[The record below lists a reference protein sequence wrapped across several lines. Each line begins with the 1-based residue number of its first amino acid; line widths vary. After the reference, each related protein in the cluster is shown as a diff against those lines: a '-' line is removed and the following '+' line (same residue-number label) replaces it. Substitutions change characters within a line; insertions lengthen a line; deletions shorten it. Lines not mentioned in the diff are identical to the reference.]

1 MFAGIW
7 SNPIR
12 PKTIGRGAAI
22 ALVMLS
28 GSLCAQPAQGNGGF
42 SIKQRFLP
50 NALPAAWNITI
61 SGQWPT
67 QCPPTLQTVTLDGS
81 DLRVDARS
89 VLSLCERRAMPFSIE
104 LNPALAL
111 NRAVLPSGIYHVSF
125 FAADG
130 AQATPKLRAFSLIDR
145 RRADSAPIVPET
157 GFWWSTGT
165 TQANADRTVLSIE
178 AQQGQL
184 STSLMT
190 YDGAGQPVWYFGSAP
205 YEGRIASLSLL
216 RLSGGSG
223 PFSSVASQPHGDSVL
238 TLDLQFL
245 SSAHAQAWLGRARG
259 DGSLQ
264 LQQFDLVRLPLAEAV
279 DGQAWQGDWVL
290 VTDGTDAAP
299 QRIDL
304 NAYQA
309 LDATHFQLSDST
321 GDDTLACSRDAAH
334 PEWPPTVCS
343 LHQSDGATDTDFNSV
358 AISRMDGQRRDGTA
372 VHLLRL
378 SR

>member
-7 SNPIR
+7 SNPVR
-12 PKTIGRGAAI
+12 HGAAI
-22 ALVMLS
+22 VLIMLA
-28 GSLCAQPAQGNGGF
+28 GSLWAQSAHGDGAY
-42 SIKQRFLP
+42 SIKPRVLP
-50 NALPAAWNITI
+50 NALPPAWNLTI
-61 SGQWPT
+61 SGEWPT
-67 QCPPTLQTVTLDGS
+67 QCPPTLQTVSLDGP

-89 VLSLCERRAMPFSIE
+89 VLGLCDRHAMPFSIE

-111 NRAVLPSGIYHVSF
+111 NRAALPSDVYHVSF

-145 RRADSAPIVPET
+145 SPAGSAPIVPET
-157 GFWWSTGT
+157 GFWWSAGT
-165 TQANADRTVLSIE
+165 TQASADRTVLSIE

-184 STSLMT
+184 STALMT
-190 YDGAGQPVWYFGSAP
+190 YDSAGQPVWYFGSAP
-205 YEGRIASLSLL
+205 YAGRIASLSLL
-216 RLSGGSG
+216 RLAGGSG

-245 SSAHAQAWLGRARG
+245 SSAHAQAWLSRARG

-264 LQQFDLVRLPLAEAV
+264 LQQFDLVRLPLAEAA

-290 VTDGTDAAP
+290 VTEDTEAAP

-309 LDATHFQLSDST
+309 LDTTHFQLGDAT
-321 GDDTLACSRDAAH
+321 GDNLLVCSRDPTH
-334 PEWPPTVCS
+334 PDWPPTSCS
-343 LHQSDGATDTDFNSV
+343 LHQLNATNDTNFDSV
-358 AISRMDGQRRDGTA
+358 AISRMDGLNRDGKA
-372 VHLLRL
+372 IHLLRV